1 MAKNIRTRKGKDGFD
16 YIYTSPDLVIDANGK
31 SASKKF
37 EEISSQFKDI
47 ANLSLTKGTDGK
59 VYIKKQDGTLLGDGI
74 EFPTDVDLS
83 KVTMS
88 MDGQTLKFMNDG
100 EQVASV
106 DIPTGEVPE
115 NIVLF
120 EETTEI
126 PANQESNIPIN
137 SPNGTT
143 YYIKVDDEG
152 ALSVEDTNGE
162 VVWNGGGGQE
172 VVPATNLTLNKSSET
187 VMVGNTFELTTTIE
201 PVDCTQIVKWY
212 TNNATV
218 ATVENGV
225 VTGRGIGDCIITA
238 KVGNCTATCNVKV
251 EKFTLLIWNSG
262 SVNEEITGGWNYTN
276 NKSAGYAYVDENGNY
291 VLANNGNWSV
301 KHFVTKNPI
310 DLSKYNKLILSLE
323 VRGSGE
329 LQCQTSDDGASV
341 TSTYKYLSVNSDT
354 SEYEVDI
361 SEVTNTTRLS
371 FNNYSAG
378 ITIKKIGLE

>member
-1 MAKNIRTRKGKDGFD
+1 MTEYISKVQDEDTGKIAYFKD
-16 YIYTSPDLVIDANGK
+16 
-31 SASKKF
+31 SKAR
-37 EEISSQFKDI
+37 EDIETLNSQFKDI
-47 ANLSLTKGTDGK
+47 ANYSLEKKSSDGK
-59 VYIKKQDGTLLGDGI
+59 LYLKKGNEYVGSGI

-88 MDGQTLKFMNDG
+88 INGQTLKLLNNG
-100 EQVASV
+100 TQIATVE
-106 DIPTGEVPE
+106 IPTGEVPN

-120 EETTEI
+120 EETTET
-126 PANQESNIPIN
+126 PANQESSIPIN

-152 ALSVEDTNGE
+152 SLSVENTNGE
-162 VVWNGGGGQE
+162 IVWNGGGGQE
-172 VVPATNLTLNKSSET
+172 IVPATNITLNKTAET

-201 PVDCTQIVKWY
+201 PVDCTQTVKWY
-212 TNNATV
+212 TNNATI
-218 ATVENGV
+218 ATVENGI
-225 VTGRGIGDCIITA
+225 VTGRGIGDCTITA
-238 KVGNCTATCNVKV
+238 KVGKCTATCNVKV

-276 NKSAGYAYVDENGNY
+276 NKSAGYGYLDENGNY

-301 KHFVTKNPI
+301 KHFVTKNAI

-323 VRGSGE
+323 VSGSGE

-341 TSTYKYLSVNSDT
+341 TSTYKYLGVNSDK

-371 FNNYSAG
+371 FNNYRAG